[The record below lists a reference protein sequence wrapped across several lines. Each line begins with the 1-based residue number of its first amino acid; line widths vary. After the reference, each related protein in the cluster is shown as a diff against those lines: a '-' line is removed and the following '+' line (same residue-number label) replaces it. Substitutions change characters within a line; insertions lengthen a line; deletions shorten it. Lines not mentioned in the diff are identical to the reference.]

1 MRDIRM
7 RIPAAI
13 TCVAVIGLLVLSG
26 NRATENCAVTLKL
39 IDADNQREISG
50 LIRIQDADGEAV
62 NVAGLFSRGQGLDE
76 ALPISRWSVVPK
88 QTVVRL
94 PRKTLT
100 ITALSGLETEQATVT
115 VNLTG
120 KDRATLT
127 VPLRR
132 FVDASQQGSYS
143 GNTHLHLQKITRE
156 MCDRYLLE
164 IPKAD
169 GLDLLFLSYLER
181 AGADREYTSNKY
193 TDGDLASLSKKS
205 GVVFGNGEEH
215 RHNFAGFGQGYGH
228 VMLLDIEKLIQPVSI
243 GPGIMKMGTDGLP
256 LARGIETARRDG
268 ATIIWCHNNWGM
280 EELPNLLAGRIDAQ
294 NIFDG
299 GTHGSFKNSYY
310 RYLNAGIR
318 VPFSTGTDWLMYDFS
333 RVYVDM
339 KGDVTVK
346 NWLKGLANG
355 RSYITNGPLLKLKV
369 QDKSIG
375 ETLSLKKP
383 TTIRI
388 VGEAV
393 GRIDF
398 GRVELAINGKVVAKS
413 KTERAG
419 GHVIAKIDSEIPIDR
434 PCWVALRTPPPPVKD
449 DPALTAPVARNELGR
464 ELFAHTSAVNV
475 EVNGQRHFDRAVA
488 GQLLAEMKAN
498 VDSIQKNGTFADDQ
512 ERQRVLD
519 VYRDGIAEM
528 TRRLKRSS
536 K

>member
-1 MRDIRM
+1 M

-375 ETLSLKKP
+375 
-383 TTIRI
+383 
-388 VGEAV
+388 
-393 GRIDF
+393 
-398 GRVELAINGKVVAKS
+398 
-413 KTERAG
+413 
-419 GHVIAKIDSEIPIDR
+419 
-434 PCWVALRTPPPPVKD
+434 
-449 DPALTAPVARNELGR
+449 
-464 ELFAHTSAVNV
+464 
-475 EVNGQRHFDRAVA
+475 
-488 GQLLAEMKAN
+488 
-498 VDSIQKNGTFADDQ
+498 
-512 ERQRVLD
+512 
-519 VYRDGIAEM
+519 
-528 TRRLKRSS
+528 
-536 K
+536 

>member
-1 MRDIRM
+1 M
-7 RIPAAI
+7 RIPALV
-13 TCVAVIGLLVLSG
+13 TCVVVVGLLVLSG

-39 IDADNQREISG
+39 IDADSQRELPG
-50 LIRIQDADGEAV
+50 LIRIEDADGQPVA
-62 NVAGLFSRGQGLDE
+62 VAGLLSRGQGLDD
-76 ALPISRWSVVPK
+76 ALPISRWSVLPK

-94 PRKTLT
+94 PRKKLT
-100 ITALSGLETEQATVT
+100 IIAFSGLETELASVT
-115 VNLTG
+115 IDLTS
-120 KDRATLT
+120 KDQSSVT

-132 FVDASQQGSYS
+132 FVDASQRGSYS

-156 MCDRYLLE
+156 DCDRYLLE

-215 RHNFAGFGQGYGH
+215 RHNFTGFGQGYGH
-228 VMLLDIEKLIQPVSI
+228 VMLLDIKKLILPVSI

-346 NWLKGLANG
+346 NWLKGLAEG

-369 QDKSIG
+369 QDQSIG

-393 GRIDF
+393 GRADF
-398 GRVELAINGKVVAKS
+398 GRVELVMNGKVIAKS
-413 KTERAG
+413 KAKNAG
-419 GHVIAKIDSEIPIDR
+419 GHVMATIDLEIRIDQ
-434 PCWVALRTPPPPVKD
+434 PCWLALRTPPPPIKD
-449 DPALTAPVARNELGR
+449 DPALTEPVARNELGQ
-464 ELFAHTSAVNV
+464 ELFAHTSAVYV
-475 EVNGQRHFDRAVA
+475 EVDGRRHFDRAVA
-488 GQLLAEMKAN
+488 GQLLAEMKTN
-498 VDSIQKNGTFADDQ
+498 VASIRKNGKFADNQ

-528 TRRLKRSS
+528 TRRLAAAS